1 MAAAVATGALL
12 GSGAV
17 PWTAPVAVAA
27 GSAASTGDEGARP
40 EAGGA
45 AEVAAVVEARRTGK
59 PVEVASKRSETSDVV
74 AQPDG
79 KLVATTYVQPHR
91 VRRAG
96 GWVDIDPALSV
107 RADGS

>member
-1 MAAAVATGALL
+1 MGALIGSSVLPAVASAAEAAPSRSSGSASASTAGSSDAAAADGAEQ
-12 GSGAV
+12 S
-17 PWTAPVAVAA
+17 
-27 GSAASTGDEGARP
+27 
-40 EAGGA
+40 
-45 AEVAAVVEARRTGK
+45 AVVEARRTGK
-59 PVEVASKRSETSDVV
+59 PVEVASKRSETVDVV

-79 KLVATTYVQPHR
+79 RLVATTYVQPHR